1 MTKKVAVVQA
11 ASALFDTPA
20 AVRRAVSLIREAAGN
35 GAQLAVFPEA
45 FLGGYPKGAGLDS
58 YVGRRTPQGRE
69 LFRRYFESAVELGGP
84 ELRELGDAAKEGQI
98 TVVIGVVERLGSTLY
113 CTAVTI
119 GPTGAIVN
127 IHRKLMP
134 TGSERLI
141 WGFGDGSTIDVVDT
155 PVGRVGAVICWENYM
170 PLLRY
175 AMYAQQIEFYCAP
188 TVDDRPTWLP
198 TMTHVALEGRVHVLS
213 ACQILRKHDI
223 PAELEPEL
231 PEDQELA
238 LRGGSAII
246 SPLGELLAGPLFDEE
261 GILYAEIDL
270 ADQTRAHLDMDV
282 VGHYGRPDI
291 FQLQVDRQPKQPV
304 AWRGNPA
311 AAAGQGG
318 VQTAKAPD

>member
-11 ASALFDTPA
+11 AAALFDTPA
-20 AVRRAVSLIREAAGN
+20 AVRRAVFLIREAAGN

-69 LFRRYFESAVELGGP
+69 LFRRYFESAVELEGP
-84 ELRELGDAAKEGQI
+84 ELRELGDAAREGQI

-119 GPTGAIVN
+119 GPTGGIVN

-134 TGSERLI
+134 TGAERLI

-175 AMYAQQIEFYCAP
+175 AMYAQQIELYCAP

-213 ACQILRKHDI
+213 ACQILRKQDI

-231 PEDQELA
+231 PEEQELA

-282 VGHYGRPDI
+282 VGHYSRPDI
-291 FQLQVDRQPKQPV
+291 FALHVDRQPKQPV

-311 AAAGQGG
+311 TAAGQGG
-318 VQTAKAPD
+318 VRTAKAPD